1 MDVRFKSTHFVLE
14 IGSDNRNRC
23 RMHKLLFYHH
33 VHKIH
38 DIARSFL
45 CMVYKVTDTLVFHIH
60 NNHSFYYGIS
70 YLYEIVFGKT
80 LNENYLKLCD
90 IE

>member
-1 MDVRFKSTHFVLE
+1 MYLRFKSTHIVLE
-14 IGSDNRNRC
+14 IGSVIRNTC
-23 RMHKLLFYHH
+23 RMQKLLFYYH

-38 DIARSFL
+38 NIARSFL
-45 CMVYKVTDTLVFHIH
+45 IEY
-60 NNHSFYYGIS
+60 SFYYGIS

-80 LNENYLKLCD
+80 LNEKYLKLCD